1 MMRNYMSSITK
12 SKSKVR
18 PKLNQT
24 TDVSTFKLFYWDK
37 KELVNFCKSQGLPYT
52 GGKIELTQS
61 IEFFLRTGKI
71 KESPK
76 PIKRIGKLDSAK
88 TITKT
93 TPVVNYKNDAKTKQ
107 FFVGAIGPNF
117 HFNAFLRQFA
127 KTPNMDRSLTYNDL
141 VAGWHKFEVAKKTL
155 DQKLPIEKQFQFNQ
169 FQRDFYSSN
178 KGKTR
183 AQMLAAWKLVRSVPG
198 NATYTHYLELIK
210 SKN

>member
-1 MMRNYMSSITK
+1 MSK
-12 SKSKVR
+12 LNLNVR
-18 PKLNQT
+18 PKLKQT
-24 TDVSTFKLFYWDK
+24 TDVSVFKLFYWDK
-37 KELVNFCKSQGLPYT
+37 KELVDFCKSHGLSYS

-61 IEFFLRTGKI
+61 IEYFLRTGQI

-76 PIKRIGKLDSAK
+76 PIRRNGKLDSAE

-93 TPVVNYKNDAKTKQ
+93 TPVVNYKNDAKTKR

-127 KTPNMDRSLTYNDL
+127 KTPNMDGSLTYSDL
-141 VAGWHKFEVAKKTL
+141 VAGWYKFEAAKKTL
-155 DQKLPIEKQFQFNQ
+155 DQKAPIEKQFQFNQ
-169 FQRDFYSSN
+169 FQRDFYASN

-183 AQMLAAWKLVRSVPG
+183 AQMLTAWKLVRSVPG
-198 NATYTHYLELIK
+198 QATYAHYLELIK